1 MVICSLLELAC
12 SITMGTY
19 SGCVCRDSSLCA
31 TSAQAC
37 LLHAGVIVVAAT
49 NFPESL
55 DKALVRPGR
64 FDWHVT
70 VPNPDVRGRVQILE
84 VHFRDVPR
92 QDDVDLEVCR
102 CPSKLV
108 FRCSMPDDRQAL
120 P

>member
-1 MVICSLLELAC
+1 MSSTKLYSLP
-12 SITMGTY
+12 
-19 SGCVCRDSSLCA
+19 R
-31 TSAQAC
+31 
-37 LLHAGVIVVAAT
+37 AGVIVVAAT

-92 QDDVDLEVCR
+92 QDDVDLEVGGRPFTVCTPLHCTPCR
-102 CPSKLV
+102 LKAS
-108 FRCSMPDDRQAL
+108 A
-120 P
+120 